1 MKFFETSKY
10 HSFKKSTYITLR
22 WIGIIGQL
30 IAVNFVYLFLNS
42 SFEFITSN
50 LVIFLGIL
58 SNLYLIFIYKKT
70 QLSDRSAFIFLL
82 IDILQLG
89 VLLYLSGG
97 ITNPFVIFILIPS
110 VFSSSNLSL
119 RTNTLLVILTIIII
133 VFLTFN
139 YQDLPINLNSDFHNN
154 HYFYYSIPVSLIIA
168 LVFLNYFAMTFGTQ
182 SRLRKEALGKMEEV
196 MAKEHEL
203 LSLGGQAAA
212 AAHSLGTPLSTITI
226 ISHDLMKQ
234 FKGQKDI
241 EKDIELL
248 IPIRDNITVFS
259 IGDEHKI
266 IEKDNFTEI
275 IWKNNSFLDLFKQS
289 SLQDYSKGV
298 IDSSNNLFIR
308 FLSWIR
314 VNFFYPDARLSNL
327 NKIES
332 FLIDYIERKDINLM
346 ITTSPPH
353 SIQLLGKR
361 IKNVINLKGKIIQ
374 IKNIQKNQYVGYN
387 RTYKTKTKIKV
398 AIIGLGYED
407 GIPRSLSNKGYV
419 YFKKNRFKIIGRISM
434 DTFTVDISKSSH
446 DLNIGMYLDIIN
458 DQHKIDKF
466 AKLCKTIPN
475 EIMTSIGKRVYR
487 KYE

>member
-42 SFEFITSN
+42 SFDFITSN

-70 QLSDRSAFIFLL
+70 QLSDRSAFVFLL

-133 VFLTFN
+133 VFLTFF

-226 ISHDLMKQ
+226 IAHDLMKQ
-234 FKGQKDI
+234 FKGQKDL

-248 IPIRDNITVFS
+248 NSQVDRCNEILKRLTLNPVEE
-259 IGDEHKI
+259 DE
-266 IEKDNFTEI
+266 F
-275 IWKNNSFLDLFKQS
+275 
-289 SLQDYSKGV
+289 
-298 IDSSNNLFIR
+298 ID
-308 FLSWIR
+308 
-314 VNFFYPDARLSNL
+314 
-327 NKIES
+327 
-332 FLIDYIERKDINLM
+332 KDINIRDYLHE
-346 ITTSPPH
+346 IISSFKEISKKEFVFNFDQDSNPKKISK
-353 SIQLLGKR
+353 SIEIVYGLRNFIGNANKFANNS
-361 IKNVINLKGKIIQ
+361 IFINLKSDSELTEITVEDDGNGYPRDIISKIGEPYL
-374 IKNIQKNQYVGYN
+374 KSNYSKD
-387 RTYKTKTKIKV
+387 KSKE
-398 AIIGLGYED
+398 GLGL
-407 GIPRSLSNKGYV
+407 GL
-419 YFKKNRFKIIGRISM
+419 F
-434 DTFTVDISKSSH
+434 
-446 DLNIGMYLDIIN
+446 
-458 DQHKIDKF
+458 
-466 AKLCKTIPN
+466 
-475 EIMTSIGKRVYR
+475 IGKTLLEKNFASVNCRNSKTRNGAEVVIR
-487 KYE
+487 WKNKELFNI